1 MAQRG
6 KTFRLYI
13 RGPNACFTRP
23 EMKVERVSYEVPTPS
38 AMRGVMEAIFWK
50 PAFRWVIERIDVLR
64 PIRWETVKRNEITK
78 KASLKTKPIYIDE
91 ENDRKQRINREIR
104 NSLVLHDVAYIV
116 HAHQELTGKEP
127 KGNNLKKLSEMFE
140 RRASKGQYFHHPY
153 LGTREFAVEEF
164 RLLLDDET
172 APTPIP
178 IDKDLGWMLYDL
190 DFFNPKNPVP
200 LFFYARLQQGILHV
214 PDPRSEEVKR

>member
-1 MAQRG
+1 MQKG
-6 KTFRLYI
+6 KTFQLYI

-38 AMRGVMEAIFWK
+38 AMRGVLEAIFWK

-78 KASLKTKPIYIDE
+78 KASPKTKPIYIDE

-104 NSLVLHDVAYIV
+104 NALVLKDVAYVI

-127 KGNNLKKLSEMFE
+127 EGNDLSKLSAMFE

-153 LGTREFAVEEF
+153 LGTREFAVEELG
-164 RLLLDDET
+164 LLSEGET
-172 APTPIP
+172 PPTPVP

-190 DFFNPKNPVP
+190 DFSNPKNPVP
-200 LFFYARLQQGILHV
+200 LFFHAKLEQGILRV

>member
-1 MAQRG
+1 MQKG

-38 AMRGVMEAIFWK
+38 AMRGVLESIFWK

-64 PIRWETVKRNEITK
+64 PIRWETVRRNEVGNRISTR
-78 KASLKTKPIYIDE
+78 SPYLLIE
-91 ENDRKQRINREIR
+91 ENRQQRNALI
-104 NSLVLHDVAYIV
+104 LKDVAYIV
-116 HAHQELTGKEP
+116 YAHQELTGKEP
-127 KGNNLKKLSEMFE
+127 EGNDLNKLSVMFE

-164 RLLLDDET
+164 RLLSDDET
-172 APTPIP
+172 VPDPLP
-178 IDKDLGWMLYDL
+178 FDKDLGWMLYDL
-190 DFFNPKNPVP
+190 DFSNPKNPIP
-200 LFFYARLQQGILHV
+200 LFFHAKLQQGILRI

>member
-1 MAQRG
+1 MPQRG

-38 AMRGVMEAIFWK
+38 AMRGVLEAIFWK

-64 PIRWETVKRNEITK
+64 PIRWETVRRNEVGNRISTR
-78 KASLKTKPIYIDE
+78 SPYLLIE
-91 ENDRKQRINREIR
+91 ENRQQRNALI
-104 NSLVLHDVAYIV
+104 LKDVAYVV

-127 KGNNLKKLSEMFE
+127 EGNDLNKLSAMFE

-164 RLLLDDET
+164 RLLSDNGT
-172 APTPIP
+172 APDPIP

-190 DFFNPKNPVP
+190 DFSNPKKPVP
-200 LFFYARLQQGILHV
+200 LFFHAKLEQGILHI

>member
-1 MAQRG
+1 MQKG
-6 KTFRLYI
+6 KTFQLYI

-38 AMRGVMEAIFWK
+38 AMRGVLEAIFWK
-50 PAFRWVIERIDVLR
+50 PAFRWVIERIDVLQ
-64 PIRWETVKRNEITK
+64 PIRWETVRRNEVGNRISTR
-78 KASLKTKPIYIDE
+78 SPYLLIE
-91 ENDRKQRINREIR
+91 ENRQQRNALI
-104 NSLVLHDVAYIV
+104 LKDVAYVV

-127 KGNNLKKLSEMFE
+127 EGNDLNKLSAMFE

-164 RLLLDDET
+164 RLLSDNGT
-172 APTPIP
+172 APDPIP

-190 DFFNPKNPVP
+190 DFSNPKNPVP
-200 LFFYARLQQGILHV
+200 LFFHARLEQGILRI
-214 PDPRSEEVKR
+214 PNPRSEEVKR

>member
-1 MAQRG
+1 MQKG

-38 AMRGVMEAIFWK
+38 AMRGVLEAIFWK

-64 PIRWETVKRNEITK
+64 PIRWETVRRNEVGNRI
-78 KASLKTKPIYIDE
+78 SPRSPYLLIE
-91 ENDRKQRINREIR
+91 ENRQQRNALI
-104 NSLVLHDVAYIV
+104 LKDVAYVV
-116 HAHQELTGKEP
+116 HAHQELTGKESE
-127 KGNNLKKLSEMFE
+127 GNDLNKLSSMFE

-164 RLLLDDET
+164 RLLPDDEIAT
-172 APTPIP
+172 TPIP

-190 DFFNPKNPVP
+190 DFSNPKKPMP
-200 LFFYARLQQGILHV
+200 LFFHAKLKQGILHI

>member
-1 MAQRG
+1 MTKRG

-38 AMRGVMEAIFWK
+38 AMRGVLEAIFWK
-50 PAFRWVIERIDVLR
+50 PSFRWVIERIEVLR
-64 PIRWETVKRNEITK
+64 PIRWETVRRNEVGNRISPRS
-78 KASLKTKPIYIDE
+78 AYLLIE
-91 ENDRKQRINREIR
+91 ENRQQRNALI
-104 NSLVLHDVAYIV
+104 LKDVAYVI

-127 KGNNLKKLSEMFE
+127 EGNNLKKLSEMFE

-164 RLLLDDET
+164 RLIREEET
-172 APTPIP
+172 SPTPLP

-190 DFFNPKNPVP
+190 DFSNPKKPVP
-200 LFFYARLQQGILHV
+200 LFFQAKLQRGILHV
-214 PDPRSEEVKR
+214 PHPDSEEVKR

>member
-1 MAQRG
+1 MQKG

-38 AMRGVMEAIFWK
+38 AMRGVLESIFWK

-64 PIRWETVKRNEITK
+64 PIRWETVRRNEVGNRISTR
-78 KASLKTKPIYIDE
+78 SPYLLIE
-91 ENDRKQRINREIR
+91 ENRQQRNALI
-104 NSLVLHDVAYIV
+104 LKDVAYIV
-116 HAHQELTGKEP
+116 YAHQELTGKEP
-127 KGNNLKKLSEMFE
+127 EGNDLNKLSAMFE

-164 RLLLDDET
+164 RLLLDDKM

-178 IDKDLGWMLYDL
+178 VDKDLGWMLYDL
-190 DFFNPKNPVP
+190 DFSNPKNPIP
-200 LFFYARLQQGILHV
+200 LFFHARLKQGVLRI
-214 PDPRSEEVKR
+214 PDPWSEEVKR